1 MLKDFRHLREGGIAA
16 AAAPSRPPFSFPIPL
31 CLFGVRTGC
40 RVIYKYALD
49 QMPREQVPELYRD
62 FIGFE
67 KRHGSVQGIEEVRER
82 GRRRRR
88 RASCMSSY

>member
-1 MLKDFRHLREGGIAA
+1 MPCGALWPGR
-16 AAAPSRPPFSFPIPL
+16 SRGVYERALAELPDSEKTEKLFSAFAHFEER
-31 CLFGVRTGC
+31 CKEFDRA

-67 KRHGSVQGIEEVRER
+67 KRHGSVQGIEE
-82 GRRRRR
+82 
-88 RASCMSSY
+88 